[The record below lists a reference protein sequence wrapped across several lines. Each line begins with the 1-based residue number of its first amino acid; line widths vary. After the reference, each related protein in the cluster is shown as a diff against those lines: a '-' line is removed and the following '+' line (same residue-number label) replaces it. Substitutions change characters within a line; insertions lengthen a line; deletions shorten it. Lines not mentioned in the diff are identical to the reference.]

1 MHTKLPGQRHSRSN
15 LFTKV
20 GDMASTIGK
29 VHGVYTA
36 GRTLYQIGQAAYPY
50 LVTGAAVL

>member
-20 GDMASTIGK
+20 GDVASTIAK
-29 VHGVYTA
+29 AHGVYTA
-36 GRTLYQIGQAAYPY
+36 GRTLYQMGQAVYPY
-50 LVTGAAVL
+50 LMAGAAVV